1 MRKPFISETKDIS
14 QGKLERLLEESKING
29 GDIMPT
35 LADRLRQEGEERG
48 EKRGEK
54 RGKLETARKLIARG
68 VDINVIAEATGFPR
82 QEIEKLAT
90 SGH

>member
-1 MRKPFISETKDIS
+1 
-14 QGKLERLLEESKING
+14 
-29 GDIMPT
+29 MPT
-35 LADRLRQEGEERG
+35 LADRLREEGRKDGVKIG

-54 RGKLETARKLIARG
+54 RAMRETARKLIARG

-82 QEIEKLAT
+82 KEIEKLAT